1 VCSSDLIGA
10 NVFPIG
16 AGETERQ
23 LELMYRVGSTA
34 LVTTP
39 TYALHMLETARSLGY
54 DTAAAPLRLGLLI
67 GEPGAAIPGT
77 RQVLEEGWG
86 MQVRDLATTSEMTPW
101 ATNAECEHGLGVHV
115 LQDEVWTEIVDKDD
129 ANTPVDEGV
138 SGGVIYT
145 HLRRES
151 QPMIRFYSGD
161 ESHMTY
167 EPCPCG
173 RTYPRLPNGVYGRLD
188 DMLIIRGVNVYPSQV
203 QRSLLSV
210 PGTGVEFVIIVD
222 RSTALDTATVQV
234 EYDPTS
240 NPTNLEEFRADLT
253 ERVRRRLK
261 NDTNITF
268 HIEILEPETLE
279 RAVSKAKRV
288 LDRRQAP
295 PRTG

>member
-1 VCSSDLIGA
+1 MA
-10 NVFPIG
+10 
-16 AGETERQ
+16 
-23 LELMYRVGSTA
+23 
-34 LVTTP
+34 
-39 TYALHMLETARSLGY
+39 
-54 DTAAAPLRLGLLI
+54 
-67 GEPGAAIPGT
+67 
-77 RQVLEEGWG
+77 
-86 MQVRDLATTSEMTPW
+86 VRDLATTSEMTPW

-129 ANTPVDEGV
+129 SNLPVDDGV
-138 SGGVIYT
+138 SGAVIYT

-210 PGTGVEFVIIVD
+210 EGTGVEFVIIVD
-222 RSTALDTATVQV
+222 RGTALDTATVQV

-240 NPTNLEEFRADLT
+240 RPTNLEEFRADLT

-268 HIEILEPETLE
+268 NIEILEPETLE

-288 LDRRQAP
+288 IDRRETAK
-295 PRTG
+295 R